1 MEQMVILLAPFAPH
15 IAEELYHALGHE
27 TSVCDARWPQF
38 DEKFL
43 VESTVTLGVQFNGKV
58 RFSMAFAAD
67 AKPDEMVAQVVN
79 SEEAK
84 RFLEGHDI
92 VKTIAVPGRIVNIV
106 IK

>member
-1 MEQMVILLAPFAPH
+1 MWLPAQLRPSA
-15 IAEELYHALGHE
+15 
-27 TSVCDARWPQF
+27 
-38 DEKFL
+38 
-43 VESTVTLGVQFNGKV
+43 
-58 RFSMAFAAD
+58 
-67 AKPDEMVAQVVN
+67 EMVAQVVN